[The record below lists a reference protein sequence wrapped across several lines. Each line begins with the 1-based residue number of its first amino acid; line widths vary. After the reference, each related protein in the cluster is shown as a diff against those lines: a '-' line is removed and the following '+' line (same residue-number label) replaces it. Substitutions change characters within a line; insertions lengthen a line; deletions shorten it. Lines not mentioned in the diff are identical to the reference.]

1 MEEADS
7 PDLSVSADLSR
18 THSSGG
24 SAHISGDR
32 EVSSAFITY

>member
-7 PDLSVSADLSR
+7 SDLSVRADLSR
-18 THSSGG
+18 THPSEG

-32 EVSSAFITY
+32 EVSSAFITC